1 MQPADSPAP
10 LERHPRDVMREHGFR
25 TRKRLGQSFLV
36 APDNLRRVADAAHL
50 SGRDVVLEI
59 GTGLGRL
66 TALLAERTG
75 YVISVEID
83 RGLFRIASENLLELG
98 NVRLLCCDFLES
110 KHRIDPRVT
119 AAAMEALSSRQGPLK
134 VVSNLPYA
142 ISSPAIVNLLE
153 WEVPVGELYL
163 MVQKEVADRL
173 TAEPGGKKYG
183 PLTVYVA
190 YWATAGKLFAMPRA
204 AFWPVPEVSSALLKI
219 TRRPDRTRTAG
230 YDAFS
235 KVVGTLFSHRRKMLA
250 SVLRAGWG
258 EEVAREIPEKLGIDP
273 RVRAEKLTVAD
284 FEAIASLAGPPESA

>member
-1 MQPADSPAP
+1 
-10 LERHPRDVMREHGFR
+10 
-25 TRKRLGQSFLV
+25 
-36 APDNLRRVADAAHL
+36 
-50 SGRDVVLEI
+50 VLEI

-83 RGLFRIASENLLELG
+83 RELFRIASENLGELG

-110 KHRIDPRVT
+110 KHRINSHVR
-119 AAAMEALSSRQGPLK
+119 AAALEALSSQQGPLK

-153 WEVPVGELYL
+153 WEVPVRELHV
-163 MVQKEVADRL
+163 MVQREVADRL
-173 TAEPGGKKYG
+173 TAEPGGKEYG

-190 YWATAGKLFAMPRA
+190 YWATAERLFAMPRA
-204 AFWPVPEVSSALLKI
+204 AFWPMPEVSSALVKI
-219 TRRPDRTRTAG
+219 ARRPDRARTAG

-258 EEVAREIPEKLGIDP
+258 EEVARTIPEKLGIDP